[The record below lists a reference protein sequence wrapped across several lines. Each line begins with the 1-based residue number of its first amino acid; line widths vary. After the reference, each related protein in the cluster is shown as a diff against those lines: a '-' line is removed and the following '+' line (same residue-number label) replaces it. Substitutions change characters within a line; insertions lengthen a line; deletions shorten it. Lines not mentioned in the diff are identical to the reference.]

1 MNVLEWCITDQ
12 LIPYPQAVTIME
24 KRVDALYKGSASE
37 MIWLLQHP
45 PIYTAGTSARDHDL
59 LEASLPIYRSGRG
72 GQYTYHGPGQ
82 RVGYVILDLR
92 ARGRDL
98 GKFIRNLEE
107 WLIQTL
113 AWFNILGQRR
123 SQRVG
128 IWIDMHPY
136 HHVSG
141 VEAKI
146 AAIGIRVRH
155 WISFHGFSLN
165 VNPDLSHFRNIIPCG
180 LKGYGVTSFQDLGYT
195 VTLSE
200 IDHVLQTT
208 WSEVFEN
215 NNA

>member
-12 LIPYPQAVTIME
+12 LIPYPQALTLME
-24 KRVDALYKGSASE
+24 KRVDALYKGNASE

-59 LEASLPIYRSGRG
+59 LEDSLPIYRSGRG

-123 SQRVG
+123 AQRVG

-136 HHVSG
+136 HPVPG
-141 VEAKI
+141 FEAKI

-200 IDHVLQTT
+200 IDQVLQTT